1 MSRASEAK
9 LARLHDM
16 VTDAMITELDN
27 AKTHDLPVSPQMFSA
42 IGKFLKDNEI
52 TCSLDGNTGA
62 SELSER
68 MAGLREARKSRTRLR
83 DIPMEDYPGAIQ

>member
-16 VTDAMITELDN
+16 VADAMITELDN
-27 AKTHDLPVSPQMFSA
+27 AMANDLPVSPQMFSA

-62 SELSER
+62 SELSEKV
-68 MAGLREARKSRTRLR
+68 AGYRDARKQRRTLRE
-83 DIPMEDYPGAIQ
+83 IPMEDYPGAMQ

>member
-27 AKTHDLPVSPQMFSA
+27 AAQHELPVSPQMFSA

-52 TCSLDGNTGA
+52 TCAIEDSSGMG
-62 SELSER
+62 ELSGK
-68 MAGLREARKSRTRLR
+68 MSALRDARKEKRKMR
-83 DIPMEDYPGAIQ
+83 DIPHEAPEHMQ